1 MRRKRALKLM
11 VFQQKL
17 LHVWEFCLTLSLC
30 ICFESFDEN
39 FFLHF
44 RMFGPTENVGQTK
57 IVLGLTRKIHFR
69 RRKLFYTSLKA

>member
-30 ICFESFDEN
+30 ICFESFDEI

-57 IVLGLTRKIHFR
+57 IVLHL
-69 RRKLFYTSLKA
+69 LKGVN